1 MIVQKEGRGQPVSLR
16 ERVHFLDIVRGF
28 ALFGIIIVNYF
39 LIVDSVKG
47 FEMASDDVLHKLVS
61 WFAEGKFVTLFSFL
75 FGVGF
80 MIFMDRAA
88 QKVDSPNKLFARRLS
103 ILLGF
108 GILHITF
115 VWVGD
120 ILAFYAVS
128 GFLLLA
134 FYKRTAKTVLRW
146 IIALI
151 VFQFLTP
158 VFTMLYNVINTA
170 GSKNPNFSEFT
181 LFSHSSLTYMESIS
195 TRWTDMVTMAAGSFS
210 MIYSMFLMFL
220 LGVYF
225 VKMEFFK
232 DMEAKKPIWKRI
244 WIISTIAFLITQS
257 SILLDMFNLSE
268 NMLWKDISSVLG
280 QNGGLTGSMFYMSTF
295 AMLFLYVPQLRDP
308 MMIFTKVGRMS
319 LTCYLL
325 HSIIGTVLF
334 LRYGF
339 GLADHIQSAGTF
351 MFSLAVYF
359 VLMSFS
365 TLWLKRF
372 RYGPM
377 ELVWRKLTY
386 GKVNGSPKATPLHS
400 EKSIQK

>member
-1 MIVQKEGRGQPVSLR
+1 MTVQKEGYGQPVSLR

-28 ALFGIIIVNYF
+28 ALLGIIIVNYF

-47 FEMASDDVLHKLVS
+47 FEMTSDDVLHNLVS

-120 ILAFYAVS
+120 ILSFYAIS

-151 VFQFLTP
+151 AFQFLTP

-170 GSKNPNFSEFT
+170 GQKNPNFSEFT
-181 LFSHSSLTYMESIS
+181 LFSHSSLTYIESIS
-195 TRWTDMVTMAAGSFS
+195 ARWTDMVTMAASSFH

-232 DMEAKKPIWKRI
+232 DMEAKNPIWKRI

-257 SILLDMFNLSE
+257 SILLDMFNFS
-268 NMLWKDISSVLG
+268 NISSVLG

-295 AMLFLYVPQLRDP
+295 AMLFLYVPQLRGP

-339 GLADHIQSAGTF
+339 GLAGHIQSAGTF

-359 VLMSFS
+359 VLMIFS
-365 TLWLKRF
+365 TLWLRRF
-372 RYGPM
+372 KYGPM
-377 ELVWRKLTY
+377 ELIWRKLTY
-386 GKVNGSPKATPLHS
+386 GKVNERSKATPHAA
-400 EKSIQK
+400 KSIQK

>member
-28 ALFGIIIVNYF
+28 ALLGIIIVNYF

-47 FEMASDDVLHKLVS
+47 FEMASHDVLHNLVS

-120 ILAFYAVS
+120 ILTFYAVS

-134 FYKRTAKTVLRW
+134 FYQRTAKTVLRW

-158 VFTMLYNVINTA
+158 VFTMLYNVTNTA

-181 LFSHSSLTYMESIS
+181 LFSHTSLTYMESIS

-232 DMEAKKPIWKRI
+232 DMEAKKFIWKRI

-257 SILLDMFNLSE
+257 SILLDMFNFSE

-295 AMLFLYVPQLRDP
+295 AMLFLYVPQLRGY

-372 RYGPM
+372 KYGR
-377 ELVWRKLTY
+377 W
-386 GKVNGSPKATPLHS
+386 N
-400 EKSIQK
+400 